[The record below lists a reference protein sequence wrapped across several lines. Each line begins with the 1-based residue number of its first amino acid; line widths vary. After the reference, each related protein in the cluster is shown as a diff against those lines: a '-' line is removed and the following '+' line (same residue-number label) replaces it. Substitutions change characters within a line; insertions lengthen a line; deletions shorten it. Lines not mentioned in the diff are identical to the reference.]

1 MADNGEHVNIDD
13 PQPPPFE
20 ERRRRPFRED
30 RQDNKTLMWVAAIIG
45 TILAIIVIYAVWPKN
60 EKVTDPV
67 AKLER
72 AVVGEEITEELKKLR
87 EGQSVLFENQKKLDE
102 KINNIPTTP
111 QPAQVNCEDVKKC
124 LTTPPK
130 TPTHPQTHPTP
141 TPKPPP
147 PPPTATNDNK
157 LEIVVHCSGGCSDI
171 PPPPPPPQVENPLP
185 PPPPQ
190 PTEQKVRKVTILT
203 PTYYIKTDSYPDKK
217 WRKNK

>member
-1 MADNGEHVNIDD
+1 MADNGEHVNIDR
-13 PQPPPFE
+13 QPPADYRGQN
-20 ERRRRPFRED
+20 RR
-30 RQDNKTLMWVAAIIG
+30 DNKTLILVVAIIAMIMVIIG
-45 TILAIIVIYAVWPKN
+45 TFILRSKGTNPISQLQQTSDISKTL
-60 EKVTDPV
+60 K
-67 AKLER
+67 
-72 AVVGEEITEELKKLR
+72 ELQ

-102 KINNIPTTP
+102 KIN
-111 QPAQVNCEDVKKC
+111 QPVQVNCEDVKKC

-130 TPTHPQTHPTP
+130 TPTQPHPHPTP
-141 TPKPPP
+141 TPKPPPP